1 MLYGAQYYRPP
12 FPGRACWRRDL
23 AHMKE
28 LGFNCVKHWAV
39 WNWIEWEPGCFDFSE
54 LDELV
59 ALSREYGL
67 QVVINTVPEGAPYW
81 TYEGNEEDLYRT
93 ADGQRVAYG
102 GTGQPAQRRL
112 AGAVYGQAG
121 VCGARGGVYRGDGA
135 AFCQ

>member
-39 WNWIEWEPGCFDFSE
+39 WNWIEREPGCFDFSE

-59 ALSREYGL
+59 AL
-67 QVVINTVPEGAPYW
+67 
-81 TYEGNEEDLYRT
+81 
-93 ADGQRVAYG
+93 QRIRPSG
-102 GTGQPAQRRL
+102 GHQH
-112 AGAVYGQAG
+112 
-121 VCGARGGVYRGDGA
+121 GARGGPLLDL
-135 AFCQ
+135 

>member
-39 WNWIEWEPGCFDFSE
+39 WNWIEREPGCFDFSE

-81 TYEGNEEDLYRT
+81 TYEGNEED
-93 ADGQRVAYG
+93 
-102 GTGQPAQRRL
+102 
-112 AGAVYGQAG
+112 
-121 VCGARGGVYRGDGA
+121 
-135 AFCQ
+135 